1 MSGGDTESLFA
12 QCQSFALAYSELR
25 GEINRLLVTSQRSP
39 QSTQSLAQ
47 ANQLAGRVQTLDRD
61 IANWLASIPDEFR
74 FKTVGWVFED
84 EIGIS
89 RGRSYAEVEVFPG
102 RVDVYPDFV
111 TAMVW
116 NIARVSRLILA
127 SLNIRLAAWVCAPT
141 HYRTT
146 PEYEDSARICEDTIT
161 DIVASVP
168 YHLGCQIKGKPLVS
182 PGLSAFACGEE
193 GPCKALPALFL
204 VWTLTCVKNH
214 DISTD
219 EQRAW
224 AKGRLKFIADDVGL
238 KYANIV
244 NEVRYALPVVSAVFR
259 SDTDISRSTSASP
272 P

>member
-25 GEINRLLVTSQRSP
+25 GEVNRLLATSQRSP
-39 QSTQSLAQ
+39 QSLAQ
-47 ANQLAGRVQTLDRD
+47 TKQLAARVQTLDQG
-61 IANWLASIPDEFR
+61 IASWLASIPDEFR
-74 FKTVGWVFED
+74 FKTVGWISED
-84 EIGIS
+84 ELGIS
-89 RGRSYAEVEVFPG
+89 RGRSYAEVDVFPG

-116 NIARVSRLILA
+116 NISRVSRLILA
-127 SLNIRLAAWVCAPT
+127 SLNIRLAAWICAPVD
-141 HYRTT
+141 YRTT
-146 PEYEDSARICEDTIT
+146 PEYEDSASICEDTIS
-161 DIVASVP
+161 DVIASVP
-168 YHLGCQIKGKPLVS
+168 YHLGCQMKGKPLGS
-182 PGLSAFACGEE
+182 SGLSAFACGEE

-204 VWTLTCVKNH
+204 IWTLTCIKNH

-244 NEVRYALPVVSAVFR
+244 NEVRYTLLG
-259 SDTDISRSTSASP
+259 
-272 P
+272 

>member
-25 GEINRLLVTSQRSP
+25 GEINRLLATSQRSP
-39 QSTQSLAQ
+39 QSLAQ
-47 ANQLAGRVQTLDRD
+47 TKQLAGRVQTLDQD
-61 IANWLASIPDEFR
+61 IVSWLASIPDEFR
-74 FKTVGWVFED
+74 FKTVGWVSED
-84 EIGIS
+84 ELGIS
-89 RGRSYAEVEVFPG
+89 RGRSYPEVEVFPG

-127 SLNIRLAAWVCAPT
+127 SLNIRLAAWICAPVD
-141 HYRTT
+141 YRTT
-146 PEYEDSARICEDTIT
+146 PEYVDSARICEDTIS
-161 DIVASVP
+161 DVIASVP
-168 YHLGCQIKGKPLVS
+168 YHLGCQMKGKPLRS

-193 GPCKALPALFL
+193 GPCKALPAVFL
-204 VWTLTCVKNH
+204 IWTLTCVKNH

-219 EQRAW
+219 EQRTW

-244 NEVRYALPVVSAVFR
+244 NEVRYTLPVVSTDFH
-259 SDTDISRSTSASP
+259 SDTDITRSISASP